1 MTVVMLVLN
10 PFTHD
15 ARVHKEAKTLAAA
28 GHKVTVIALWRNGL
42 PLTEIRDGYHIQ
54 RLRLR
59 SQLWRGKIL
68 VPLIKYLEFVHGVVG
83 ITRQNRVTVFHA
95 HDANTL
101 PAAWLAAKL
110 HKAALIYDAH
120 ELETGRNFGNST
132 LAGIYRRFWALP
144 EQLLIRKADA
154 IITVCNGIA
163 DELVTRYGIT
173 RPTVV
178 VNCPERYPAPP
189 SNRLREELSIPQHL
203 RILLYVGTIA
213 KGRGLEVL
221 LTATQRIPEVATV
234 LLGDGPLLEKLQ
246 QQEKSDGLQRVYLP
260 GKVPLEELP
269 SYVASADIGI
279 TTIQATCR
287 SYYYALPNKLFEYIH
302 AGIPVIGSNLP
313 EIANVIRS
321 YEVGE
326 VVDPNDLDA
335 VTRSIRHFIEDSAWY
350 EKAQDNTQRATEV
363 YNWERESE
371 KLLSLYERLK
381 DKTP

>member
-1 MTVVMLVLN
+1 MTIVMLVLN

-15 ARVHKEAKTLAAA
+15 ARVHKEAKTLVAA
-28 GHKVTVIALWRNGL
+28 GHKVTVIALWKNGL
-42 PLTEIRDGYHIQ
+42 PFTEVRAGYHIQ

-59 SQLWRGKIL
+59 SQLWQGKIL
-68 VPLIKYLEFVHGVVG
+68 VPLIKYLEFAHRVMG
-83 ITRQNRVTVFHA
+83 ITHQSPIAVFHA
-95 HDANTL
+95 NDANTL
-101 PAAWLAAKL
+101 PAAWLAARRN
-110 HKAALIYDAH
+110 KAALVYDAH
-120 ELETGRNFGNST
+120 ELETGRNFSNST
-132 LAGIYRRFWALP
+132 LSGIYRRFWALP

-154 IITVCNGIA
+154 VITVCNGIA
-163 DELVTRYGIT
+163 DELATHYGIT

-178 VNCPERYPAPP
+178 VNCPERSPVSP

-221 LTATQRIPEVATV
+221 LTATQQIPEVATV
-234 LLGDGPLLEKLQ
+234 LLGDGPLLEELQ
-246 QQEKSDGLQRVYLP
+246 QQERSGALQRVYLP
-260 GKVPLEELP
+260 GKVSLEELP

-287 SYYYALPNKLFEYIH
+287 SYYYALPNKLFEYIN

-313 EIANVIRS
+313 EIASVIRS
-321 YEVGE
+321 YDVGE
-326 VVDPNDLDA
+326 VVDPDNLDDF
-335 VTRSIRHFIEDSAWY
+335 THSIQHFIEDTAWY
-350 EKAQDNTQRATEV
+350 EKARANTQHAAEV

-371 KLLSLYERLK
+371 KLLSLYRRLK